1 MSFHE
6 ILSSLQEIG
15 GLIVKRG
22 TAMGPLVLPLLL
34 SPVLLFFAWLFES
47 TLVIKGIPLITV
59 ACVLVAL
66 WLIFNYTRHYGRFA
80 KHDPDR
86 LQSEEYR
93 YETARLQMIAA
104 KELPEPVPADELPLA
119 DPASNLPEP
128 EASVETEGALT
139 SNNTDEE

>member
-6 ILSSLQEIG
+6 VLSSLQEIG
-15 GLIVKRG
+15 ALIVKRG

-59 ACVLVAL
+59 ACVLAAL

-104 KELPEPVPADELPLA
+104 KKLPEPVSADELSIS
-119 DPASNLPEP
+119 DPMPKLSAS
-128 EASVETEGALT
+128 EASVQEELL
-139 SNNTDEE
+139 NPNDIDEE

>member
-1 MSFHE
+1 
-6 ILSSLQEIG
+6 
-15 GLIVKRG
+15 
-22 TAMGPLVLPLLL
+22 MGPLVLPLLL
-34 SPVLLFFAWLFES
+34 SPVLLFFAWLFEP
-47 TLVIKGIPLITV
+47 TLVIKDVPVITV

-104 KELPEPVPADELPLA
+104 KKLPEPVSADELPLPDLA
-119 DPASNLPEP
+119 PNLPES
-128 EASVETEGALT
+128 EASAQGEGSLI
-139 SNNTDEE
+139 SNDTDEE

>member
-1 MSFHE
+1 
-6 ILSSLQEIG
+6 
-15 GLIVKRG
+15 
-22 TAMGPLVLPLLL
+22 MGPLVLPLLL

-47 TLVIKGIPLITV
+47 TLVIKDVPVITV

-104 KELPEPVPADELPLA
+104 KKLPEPVSADELPLPDLA
-119 DPASNLPEP
+119 PNLPEP
-128 EASVETEGALT
+128 EASAQGEGSLT
-139 SNNTDEE
+139 SNDTDEE

>member
-6 ILSSLQEIG
+6 VLSSLQEIG

-34 SPVLLFFAWLFES
+34 SPVLLFFAWLFDS

-59 ACVLVAL
+59 VCVIVAL
-66 WLIFNYTRHYGRFA
+66 WLIVNYTRHYGRFA
-80 KHDPDR
+80 KNDPDR

-93 YETARLQMIAA
+93 VEIAWQKIVSA
-104 KELPEPVPADELPLA
+104 KKLPNPMTADELPIPDLA
-119 DPASNLPEP
+119 PNLPEP
-128 EASVETEGALT
+128 EASVQEESLDP
-139 SNNTDEE
+139 NDIDEE

>member
-1 MSFHE
+1 
-6 ILSSLQEIG
+6 
-15 GLIVKRG
+15 
-22 TAMGPLVLPLLL
+22 MGPLVLPLLL

-59 ACVLVAL
+59 ACVFVGLCI
-66 WLIFNYTRHYGRFA
+66 IFAYLYHFARFA

-104 KELPEPVPADELPLA
+104 KKLPAPVSVDELPPLP
-119 DPASNLPEP
+119 DLVPNLPEP
-128 EASVETEGALT
+128 EASAQGEGSLI

>member
-1 MSFHE
+1 
-6 ILSSLQEIG
+6 
-15 GLIVKRG
+15 
-22 TAMGPLVLPLLL
+22 MGPLVLPLLL

-59 ACVLVAL
+59 ACVLAAL

-104 KELPEPVPADELPLA
+104 KKLPEPVSVDELPPLP
-119 DPASNLPEP
+119 DLTPNLPEP
-128 EASVETEGALT
+128 EVSAQGEGSLT
-139 SNNTDEE
+139 SNDTDEE